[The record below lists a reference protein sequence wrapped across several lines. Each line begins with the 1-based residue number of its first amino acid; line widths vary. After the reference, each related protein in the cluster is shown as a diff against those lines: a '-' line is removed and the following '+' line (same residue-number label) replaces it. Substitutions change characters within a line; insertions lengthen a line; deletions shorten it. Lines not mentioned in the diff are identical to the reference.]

1 MLDAAAAVAA
11 LPVVVDAGGVFFAQ
25 AEIDDTNHAANNAR
39 AMITSDF
46 FNISFCLIP
55 GKISE
60 INLI

>member
-1 MLDAAAAVAA
+1 
-11 LPVVVDAGGVFFAQ
+11 
-25 AEIDDTNHAANNAR
+25 
-39 AMITSDF
+39 MITSDF